1 MSVFRAIALKILR
14 SGRFRGHRRRLFL
27 LARAKPPKAT
37 ARNTAPLRVLVL
49 GVYMADRM
57 NTAEHLVEA
66 FKSSGRLQVEQRWV
80 ALNGTTN
87 SAALREVTSIV
98 ATRPEPKYAL
108 LNRLL
113 RPTDVEEFDFIIAC
127 DDDIYLRRGFV
138 ESFIAYQEMFGFA
151 MAQPARAWHSH
162 FDHMF
167 VLRRPWLTARQT
179 SFVESGPLVC
189 FRRDAARL
197 LLPFDEASQLWG
209 IDLVWAEI
217 IRRSDLPMGII
228 DALSVDHS
236 LRPQASTYNKAEEF
250 AAMDRYLS
258 GRPHIPMASA
268 FKVVKRYR

>member
-1 MSVFRAIALKILR
+1 MSVFRTIALKI
-14 SGRFRGHRRRLFL
+14 FRAGGFRRQRRRLFL
-27 LARAKPPKAT
+27 LTRAKPPKVAT
-37 ARNTAPLRVLVL
+37 RSAAPLRVLVL

-66 FKSSGRLQVEQRWV
+66 FRSSGRLQVEQRWV
-80 ALNGTTN
+80 ALNGTT
-87 SAALREVTSIV
+87 SSPALREVTSMV
-98 ATRPEPKYAL
+98 ATGPEPKYAL
-108 LNRLL
+108 LNHLL

-127 DDDIYLRRGFV
+127 DDDIYMRRGFV
-138 ESFIAYQEMFGFA
+138 EAFIAYQEMFGFA

-167 VLRRPWLTARQT
+167 VLRRPWLRARQT
-179 SFVESGPLVC
+179 YFVESGPLVC

-217 IRRSDLPMGII
+217 IRRNGLSMGII

-258 GRPHIPMASA
+258 ERPHIPMQSA
-268 FKVVKRYR
+268 FKVIRRYR